1 MRVLPTLS
9 GRREAMAR
17 PERSGGLQA
26 PNATLVIIA
35 ACGALAAVGIGMVV
49 GARLRV
55 PPRLDAET
63 RSVVVPTQEVF
74 TDSAPAYPARA
85 PEPLYPD
92 AERDPMTDFANAWD
106 DAMAEPPRDS
116 RPVALGA
123 PADLP
128 PPYEVRMEN
137 EARPVAET
145 PRRPHPARPANDG
158 RYSYQGYETPSATTP
173 SQVDRSRD

>member
-1 MRVLPTLS
+1 
-9 GRREAMAR
+9 MAR
-17 PERSGGLQA
+17 PERSSGLQA
-26 PNATLVIIA
+26 PSAILMIVA

-55 PPRLDAET
+55 PPRLDAEA

-74 TDSAPAYPARA
+74 IDGAPAYPDRA
-85 PEPLYPD
+85 PEPLYPA

-106 DAMAEPPRDS
+106 EAMAEPPRDP

-137 EARPVAET
+137 EARPIAET
-145 PRRPHPARPANDG
+145 PRGPRPVRPANDG
-158 RYSYQGYETPSATTP
+158 RYSYQGYETPSAAAP